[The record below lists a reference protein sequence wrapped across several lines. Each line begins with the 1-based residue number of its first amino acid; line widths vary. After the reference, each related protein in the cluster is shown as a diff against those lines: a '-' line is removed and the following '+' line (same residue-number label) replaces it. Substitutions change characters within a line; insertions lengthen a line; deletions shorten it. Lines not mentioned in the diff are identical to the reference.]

1 MKYEE
6 GKSSPQI
13 KNYIIGRHGIRTYVN
28 LKLIIVIIIYMC
40 VGECA
45 MVHASRSGDNIFS

>member
-13 KNYIIGRHGIRTYVN
+13 KNYIIGRHVIRAYVN
-28 LKLIIVIIIYMC
+28 LKIIIIIIYMC